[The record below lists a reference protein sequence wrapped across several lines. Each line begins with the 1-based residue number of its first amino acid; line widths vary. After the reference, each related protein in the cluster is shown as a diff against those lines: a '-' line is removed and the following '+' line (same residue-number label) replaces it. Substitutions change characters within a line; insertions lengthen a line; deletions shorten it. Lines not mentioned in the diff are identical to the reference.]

1 MWASFPATRDPAFRA
16 LAVSPGCSPRFWLN
30 TGPACSFF
38 SAEAGRP
45 PDKFSFFFVY
55 MNVDLVLGAALN
67 TALTPMAIKYAA
79 HCTAV
84 LLVVAVGGEGGRRK
98 HLYNKDTYIQSSR

>member
-1 MWASFPATRDPAFRA
+1 
-16 LAVSPGCSPRFWLN
+16 
-30 TGPACSFF
+30 
-38 SAEAGRP
+38 
-45 PDKFSFFFVY
+45 
-55 MNVDLVLGAALN
+55 MNENLIPGAALN
-67 TALTPMAIKYAA
+67 TALTAMVIKYAA